1 MITVYY
7 NGKPYQYADST
18 KYLELA
24 RTLQPQFEHDI
35 VLASVN
41 GKLQELWKYIKD
53 GASVSFLT
61 TQSQAGI
68 MAYRR
73 SVVLLLLKALKDTI
87 SKERL
92 GSNQVKEEFSL
103 SKGLFCHFDK
113 GLVLDEE
120 ELKQVQTSMEI
131 LREANYPIEKY
142 SISTEAAIE
151 QFGKAKMTDKE
162 RLFRFRRASK
172 VNIYSLDGLEDYY
185 YGYMVPSTGYLKYF
199 KLYSYEDGF
208 VLQMP
213 VREAPEVIPEFE
225 PQHKLFKVMRETG
238 KWGEELGVA
247 TVGEL
252 NELITGKTN
261 KKSSCRDIT
270 DLILVQ
276 EALMEKRMAHIADAI
291 AKDPQKKII
300 LIAGPSS
307 SGKTTFSYRL
317 SVQLKAA
324 GLRPHPIGVDNYFV
338 DREKSPKDADGNY
351 NYEDLEC
358 IDVAQFN
365 QDMEDLLQGKTVS
378 MPTYNFITG
387 RREYKGNFLRLG
399 PEDILVIEGIHCLN
413 EKLYPLLP
421 KESIFR
427 IYISA
432 LTQLN
437 IDEHNRIP
445 TTDGRLIR
453 RMVRDA
459 RTRGASAQDTIAMW
473 NNVRKG
479 EEKNIF
485 PYQETA
491 DVVFNSAL
499 IYELAVLKPYAEPLL
514 FGIDRNAPE
523 YSEAKRLLKFFDYF
537 VGIDSQKIPINSIL
551 REFIGGSCF
560 NV

>member
-53 GASVSFLT
+53 GSSVSFLT

-92 GSNQVKEEFSL
+92 GSNQVKVEFSL

-365 QDMEDLLQGKTVS
+365 QDMEDLLQGKKVS
-378 MPTYNFITG
+378 MPTYNFVTG

-499 IYELAVLKPYAEPLL
+499 IFELAVVKP
-514 FGIDRNAPE
+514 
-523 YSEAKRLLKFFDYF
+523 
-537 VGIDSQKIPINSIL
+537 
-551 REFIGGSCF
+551 
-560 NV
+560 

>member
-92 GSNQVKEEFSL
+92 GSNQVKVEFSL

-270 DLILVQ
+270 AV
-276 EALMEKRMAHIADAI
+276 
-291 AKDPQKKII
+291 
-300 LIAGPSS
+300 
-307 SGKTTFSYRL
+307 SYTHL
-317 SVQLKAA
+317 TLPTKA
-324 GLRPHPIGVDNYFV
+324 
-338 DREKSPKDADGNY
+338 
-351 NYEDLEC
+351 
-358 IDVAQFN
+358 
-365 QDMEDLLQGKTVS
+365 
-378 MPTYNFITG
+378 
-387 RREYKGNFLRLG
+387 
-399 PEDILVIEGIHCLN
+399 
-413 EKLYPLLP
+413 
-421 KESIFR
+421 
-427 IYISA
+427 
-432 LTQLN
+432 
-437 IDEHNRIP
+437 
-445 TTDGRLIR
+445 
-453 RMVRDA
+453 
-459 RTRGASAQDTIAMW
+459 
-473 NNVRKG
+473 
-479 EEKNIF
+479 
-485 PYQETA
+485 
-491 DVVFNSAL
+491 
-499 IYELAVLKPYAEPLL
+499 
-514 FGIDRNAPE
+514 
-523 YSEAKRLLKFFDYF
+523 
-537 VGIDSQKIPINSIL
+537 
-551 REFIGGSCF
+551 
-560 NV
+560 

>member
-92 GSNQVKEEFSL
+92 GSNQVKVEFSL

-270 DLILVQ
+270 DLISYSDQPLTAEDTEFEIRFEHVKYQ
-276 EALMEKRMAHIADAI
+276 D
-291 AKDPQKKII
+291 KDGVAGVDYTAPSAEVE
-300 LIAGPSS
+300 LTIAGAEQLTGDVNGDSFVNEDDAKRVVQIANGEIEAS
-307 SGKTTFSYRL
+307 EE
-317 SVQLKAA
+317 QLKAA
-324 GLRPHPIGVDNYFV
+324 DVDGDGEV
-338 DREKSPKDADGNY
+338 DAMDA
-351 NYEDLEC
+351 EL
-358 IDVAQFN
+358 
-365 QDMEDLLQGKTVS
+365 
-378 MPTYNFITG
+378 
-387 RREYKGNFLRLG
+387 
-399 PEDILVIEGIHCLN
+399 
-413 EKLYPLLP
+413 
-421 KESIFR
+421 
-427 IYISA
+427 IYGYCK
-432 LTQLN
+432 
-437 IDEHNRIP
+437 
-445 TTDGRLIR
+445 GRLKEFP
-453 RMVRDA
+453 A
-459 RTRGASAQDTIAMW
+459 DTSDGKA
-473 NNVRKG
+473 N
-479 EEKNIF
+479 
-485 PYQETA
+485 
-491 DVVFNSAL
+491 
-499 IYELAVLKPYAEPLL
+499 
-514 FGIDRNAPE
+514 
-523 YSEAKRLLKFFDYF
+523 
-537 VGIDSQKIPINSIL
+537 
-551 REFIGGSCF
+551 
-560 NV
+560 

>member
-92 GSNQVKEEFSL
+92 GSNQVKVEFSL

-276 EALMEKRMAHIADAI
+276 EALMEK
-291 AKDPQKKII
+291 KIGE
-300 LIAGPSS
+300 AW
-307 SGKTTFSYRL
+307 
-317 SVQLKAA
+317 
-324 GLRPHPIGVDNYFV
+324 
-338 DREKSPKDADGNY
+338 ADGSSFAETLTLFDVLCDSKPGAKLSGSWKAMRDFGLQFHQGLLEQDDNPDAVFFDAHP
-351 NYEDLEC
+351 EVLTKGCLALGAAPMPGADLGYA
-358 IDVAQFN
+358 V
-365 QDMEDLLQGKTVS
+365 
-378 MPTYNFITG
+378 P
-387 RREYKGNFLRLG
+387 
-399 PEDILVIEGIHCLN
+399 
-413 EKLYPLLP
+413 
-421 KESIFR
+421 
-427 IYISA
+427 
-432 LTQLN
+432 
-437 IDEHNRIP
+437 
-445 TTDGRLIR
+445 
-453 RMVRDA
+453 
-459 RTRGASAQDTIAMW
+459 
-473 NNVRKG
+473 
-479 EEKNIF
+479 
-485 PYQETA
+485 
-491 DVVFNSAL
+491 
-499 IYELAVLKPYAEPLL
+499 AVLGVPVWVQFWHSDEEFAPRLRYLWDENALQFIRYETMWYAVGLL
-514 FGIDRNAPE
+514 LERIKEEGH
-523 YSEAKRLLKFFDYF
+523 
-537 VGIDSQKIPINSIL
+537 Q
-551 REFIGGSCF
+551 
-560 NV
+560 